1 MATAD
6 VAVQVGEMAPES
18 VRNMGEAASDLV
30 GATSEL
36 VSQTAS
42 GMVNEMSSVRR
53 GLDFRT
59 TAKSTSSDRV
69 QRATRAR
76 SDNSIVVEEPPQP
89 EDIAATR
96 SRAESAGVT
105 SYDRNGVVAFL
116 PTGRAD
122 DRQREPPSVTQP
134 ELEPTSAL
142 SGAPTASGTGGTAVV
157 DSPADPGGDPWD
169 DDS

>member
-122 DRQREPPSVTQP
+122 DRQREPPSMTQP

-142 SGAPTASGTGGTAVV
+142 SGAPTASGPGETAVV
-157 DSPADPGGDPWD
+157 DSPADPCGDPWD
-169 DDS
+169 DGS

>member
-6 VAVQVGEMAPES
+6 VAAQVGEMAPES

-105 SYDRNGVVAFL
+105 A
-116 PTGRAD
+116 
-122 DRQREPPSVTQP
+122 
-134 ELEPTSAL
+134 
-142 SGAPTASGTGGTAVV
+142 
-157 DSPADPGGDPWD
+157 
-169 DDS
+169 